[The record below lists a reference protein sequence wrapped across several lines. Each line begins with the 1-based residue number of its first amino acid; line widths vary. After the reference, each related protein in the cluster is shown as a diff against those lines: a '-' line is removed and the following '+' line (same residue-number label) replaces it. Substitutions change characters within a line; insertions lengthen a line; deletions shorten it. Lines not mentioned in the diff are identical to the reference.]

1 MTHEIMNSIAP
12 ISSLA
17 ETLQYK
23 IRASIENPHENALEI
38 IDLEEG
44 IETIKN
50 RSEGLLKFA
59 KTYRSLNKVT
69 ELNLNNISV
78 SELFNNI
85 KNLMKPSLESKNIE
99 LIFELDNPG
108 LKIEIDTY
116 LIEQVLI
123 NLILNAVEACKES
136 ESPIITISAQKNVSG
151 KRLIKVTDNGTGI
164 PDEIIEDIFIPFFT
178 TKKTG
183 SGIGLS
189 LCKQIMLLHK
199 GKIQIKTIQGQGT
212 AISLVF

>member
-12 ISSLA
+12 ISSPA

-23 IRASIENPHENALEI
+23 IRASMEDPQDRNALEI
-38 IDLEEG
+38 VDLEEG

-99 LIFELDNPG
+99 SD
-108 LKIEIDTY
+108 
-116 LIEQVLI
+116 
-123 NLILNAVEACKES
+123 
-136 ESPIITISAQKNVSG
+136 ISSW
-151 KRLIKVTDNGTGI
+151 
-164 PDEIIEDIFIPFFT
+164 T
-178 TKKTG
+178 TRD
-183 SGIGLS
+183 
-189 LCKQIMLLHK
+189 
-199 GKIQIKTIQGQGT
+199 
-212 AISLVF
+212 